1 MTAGQS
7 LKEYLWNEFRYNV
20 LKKYYKYFDEWYE
33 NITENQRLYYISY
46 MEGKKTPF
54 DEKKIVISGEVAFK
68 LYDTY
73 GFPLDLTQLIA
84 KEKGVEVDVDGFNE
98 EMRKHKDKSK

>member
-46 MEGKKTPF
+46 MKGEKTPF
-54 DEKKIVISGEVAFK
+54 QE
-68 LYDTY
+68 
-73 GFPLDLTQLIA
+73 
-84 KEKGVEVDVDGFNE
+84 
-98 EMRKHKDKSK
+98 